1 MGNCGGSES
10 GLSQHFAYGKLHE
23 IARVRRAFVFWETAA
38 EVKVAQPHFAYGK
51 LHEIARVRRAFM
63 LWETAAEVKVG
74 SAHTISEKE
83 RVCFV

>member
-1 MGNCGGSES
+1 M
-10 GLSQHFAYGKLHE
+10 L
-23 IARVRRAFVFWETAA
+23 WETAA

-63 LWETAAEVKVG
+63 LWETVAEVKVG
-74 SAHTISEKE
+74 LAHTISEKE